1 MFSLK
6 STVGMHATLTA
17 TYLVIMLAFT
27 SALCPVL
34 PFRAQQSA
42 PATLADGGH
51 KGKDFPSS
59 EAQEEPGP
67 PEGMTIQEWNR
78 TAVKD
83 PKHLLD
89 GPQASPAPPK
99 PTAEE
104 KRGIF
109 NAGQG
114 VESVQDD
121 PNSARVYPIR
131 ALINHAT
138 LIQVPSVVL
147 KAWCGDL
154 QGWTLEGESNYVSIK
169 PLADNLSTNLHVL
182 TTDGRMYNFRLYSN
196 PSGAYT
202 DVFQVKGG
210 GAYQANVGHLVDERV
225 ADLKKTLDAE
235 YEKKLQDA
243 MAQAQ
248 LQWVRDYAGK
258 TFFDYAIEEGR
269 TFKVEGVFNDGTF
282 TYFRVK
288 GDEKP
293 IIFLETRRGW
303 KWVRE
308 VVNFNVTDGNFYRV
322 QKILEPRQRFVLK
335 LRHDEVTIS
344 RRGR

>member
-1 MFSLK
+1 MLSLNM
-6 STVGMHATLTA
+6 TVGMHPKLAA
-17 TYLVIMLAFT
+17 TYLIVGLALT
-27 SALCPVL
+27 STLSPIL

-42 PATLADGGH
+42 PATSADGDH
-51 KGKDFPSS
+51 KSRDLPSS
-59 EAQEEPGP
+59 EAPEDPGP
-67 PEGMTIQEWNR
+67 PEGMTMQEWNR
-78 TAVKD
+78 TAVKELPPD
-83 PKHLLD
+83 S
-89 GPQASPAPPK
+89 QAGRAPK
-99 PTAEE
+99 PSTEE

-109 NAGQG
+109 AAGPG

-121 PNSARVYPIR
+121 PNAVRVYPVQT
-131 ALINHAT
+131 LVNHAT

-169 PLADNLSTNLHVL
+169 PLAGSLSTNLHVL

-196 PSGAYT
+196 PNGAYT
-202 DVFQVKGG
+202 DVFQVKGS
-210 GAYQANVGHLVDERV
+210 GAYQANVGQLVNERV
-225 ADLKKTLDAE
+225 ADARKTLDAE

-269 TFKVEGVFNDGTF
+269 TFKVEGFFNDGTF

-293 IIFLETRRGW
+293 IVFLESKQGW

-308 VVNFNVTDGNFYRV
+308 VINFNVTDGNFYRV
-322 QKILEPRQRFVLK
+322 QKLLEPHQRFVLK
-335 LRHDEVTIS
+335 LRNEEVTIS
-344 RRGR
+344 RKGV

>member
-1 MFSLK
+1 MRLGRIFAFVFILVAFSQLHF
-6 STVGMHATLTA
+6 SQVPA
-17 TYLVIMLAFT
+17 
-27 SALCPVL
+27 SAQP
-34 PFRAQQSA
+34 SS
-42 PATLADGGH
+42 PATPA
-51 KGKDFPSS
+51 
-59 EAQEEPGP
+59 EEPIGP

-78 TAVKD
+78 TAVVD
-83 PKHLLD
+83 LTTQ
-89 GPQASPAPPK
+89 PQAGRAPK

-109 NAGQG
+109 PAGPG

-121 PNSARVYPIR
+121 PNAVRVYPVQT
-131 ALINHAT
+131 LVNHAT

-169 PLADNLSTNLHVL
+169 PLAGTLSTNLHVL

-196 PSGAYT
+196 PNGSYT

-210 GAYQANVGHLVDERV
+210 AGYQANVGSLVDERV
-225 ADLKKTLDAE
+225 AEAIKQLDAD
-235 YEKKLQDA
+235 YDKKFQEA
-243 MAQAQ
+243 MSQAQ

-258 TFFDYAIEEGR
+258 TFFDYAIAEGR
-269 TFKVEGVFNDGTF
+269 SFKIEGVFNDGTF

-293 IIFLETRRGW
+293 IVFLEARQGF

-308 VVNFNVTDGNFYRV
+308 VINFNVTDGNFYRV
-322 QKILEPRQRFVLK
+322 QKLLEPHQRFVLK
-335 LRHDEVTIS
+335 LRDEEVTIS
-344 RRGR
+344 RKGV